1 MNGLKNAIL
10 ENNYFIPD
18 YLSASCVELIRAILN
33 RDPAERISMAGIR
46 SSEWLYGQV
55 KLTPLPT
62 YQFVPPE
69 PDVEVSLLIYVVTL
83 HKLTVIFN

>member
-1 MNGLKNAIL
+1 VNGLKNAIL

-62 YQFVPPE
+62 YQFVPTKSGE
-69 PDVEVSLLIYVVTL
+69 EVSYNALIISATL
-83 HKLTVIFN
+83 N